1 MHATSVAGPSQDA
14 NSAPSG
20 GSAVAKPQ
28 AWGGHPGFD
37 ELGLRPEILRAVTE
51 SGYTTPTPIQAQA
64 IPEILAGH
72 DIMGG
77 AQTGTGKT
85 AGFGLPILHKL
96 SQHANASPSP
106 ARHPVRALI
115 VAPTR
120 ELAIQVEEQIKEYG
134 KYTGLRSTCVFGGVD
149 IRQQLPIVRA
159 GVEILVAT
167 PGRLLDHV
175 EKKSV
180 NLGHVEILVLDE
192 ADRMLDMGFIPDIK
206 RIMRLLPAKRQN
218 LLFSAT
224 FSNEIKK
231 LADELLNRPRLI
243 EVARRNTAAETVSQ
257 KAYRL
262 PQEAKRPL
270 LVHLVK
276 SRKVWQV
283 LCFVRTKHGA
293 SRLARQLEKD
303 GLATSAIHG
312 DKTQAARLEALS
324 RFKEGKLQVL
334 VATDVA
340 ARGLDIDD
348 MPLVVNYEL
357 PHVPEDYIHRIGRT
371 GRAGAAGEAIS
382 LVAPEEEK
390 YLSEI
395 ESLLKKKVAI
405 EIADDFDV
413 AAAIRGARDR
423 APHAPT
429 GTPRAHAGAG
439 RPRGAASDGPREHV
453 ANGDGPRERVG
464 NGDARRRHV
473 RDDSS
478 PQSAARGDVRR
489 AEREAAYAK
498 NPDQPPITRT
508 HADTPERTGEHR
520 HAHIHAARK
529 TRPVPALLQKRRASE
544 PEKV

>member
-1 MHATSVAGPSQDA
+1 MHATSFA
-14 NSAPSG
+14 
-20 GSAVAKPQ
+20 
-28 AWGGHPGFD
+28 
-37 ELGLRPEILRAVTE
+37 ELGLRPELLRAITE

-85 AGFGLPILHKL
+85 AGFGLPILQKL
-96 SQHANASPSP
+96 SQYANTSPSP
-106 ARHPVRALI
+106 ARHHVRALI
-115 VAPTR
+115 IAPTR

-134 KYTGLRSTCVFGGVD
+134 KHTNLRSTCVFGGVD

-175 EKKSV
+175 EQKSV
-180 NLGHVEILVLDE
+180 NLGQVEILVLDE

-206 RIMRLLPAKRQN
+206 RIMSLLPPKRQN

-224 FSNEIKK
+224 FSNEIKR
-231 LADELLNRPRLI
+231 LADELLNAPRLI
-243 EVARRNTAAETVSQ
+243 EVARRNTAAETVTQS
-257 KAYRL
+257 AYKL
-262 PQEAKRPL
+262 PQDAKRPL

-276 SRKVWQV
+276 SRNVWQV

-324 RFKEGKLQVL
+324 QFKEGKLQVL

-348 MPLVVNYEL
+348 LPLVVNYEL

-371 GRAGAAGEAIS
+371 GRAGATGEAIS
-382 LVAPEEEK
+382 FVAPEEEK
-390 YLSEI
+390 YLAEI
-395 ESLLKKKVAI
+395 EKLLKKKVSLLAA
-405 EIADDFDV
+405 EGFDV
-413 AAAIRGARDR
+413 SAARERTASSTSHARVGRQRTGHDDGRRDSATSSEPRRER
-423 APHAPT
+423 A
-429 GTPRAHAGAG
+429 GSSR
-439 RPRGAASDGPREHV
+439 RDSPRGETSERTAGSTMRREHV
-453 ANGDGPRERVG
+453 STGDT
-464 NGDARRRHV
+464 
-473 RDDSS
+473 
-478 PQSAARGDVRR
+478 RR

-498 NPDQPPITRT
+498 NPDQPLQKRT
-508 HADTPERTGEHR
+508 EPAAGAAHP
-520 HAHIHAARK
+520 HAHIHAARRS
-529 TRPVPALLQKRRASE
+529 RPVPALLQKRRTPE